1 MSETFFEKWRHRI
14 STAWDVLIGRAYA
27 CYFKPDDIAR
37 AALTPEP
44 WPQDAIDQEMIERTD
59 DGWKL
64 K

>member
-37 AALTPEP
+37 AALAEG
-44 WPQDAIDQEMIERTD
+44 QD
-59 DGWKL
+59 K
-64 K
+64 